1 MSGKNNTSILQ
12 VILSPEKL
20 ISEEKSKRIKNELEK
35 LIISPLKIISL
46 LVIISGLFALIFEV
60 SHLTEVLPY
69 AYAIRLSE
77 TIIAFIILFI
87 SSTAVTKKN
96 HVVLMHIL
104 LLNIIISSAAMIM
117 LVPSTIIYNSHL
129 AGLVIFTS
137 ALFLSWEIKNQ
148 ITVAIYY
155 NLVFSAA
162 ILVNKSTLLLFDNV
176 LETLVFIIVLSLLSI
191 LASAA
196 SYKMRIEIAEKSLN
210 AELSEQRYKFLFD
223 NLSEGIFQIDS
234 EGKLL
239 TVNKAFAE
247 MLGYESPQ
255 ELINKNLNKD
265 IYADEKVSSELYR
278 KLDAEKEIVNFPVD
292 FKKKNGGSIIV
303 ALNKKRIIEA
313 DGSIFEGNVHD
324 ITREVE
330 LEHERRKAEES
341 LLNEKN
347 RSDQLAQQALQASE
361 AKSLFLANMSHEIRT
376 PMNGVLGY
384 LELIDQE
391 VYEDKAELKL
401 FVSKTRSAAESVLD
415 IINNILDISK
425 IEAGRMELE
434 NIDFSIREVVD
445 EAISIVSALADEK
458 NLMISSA
465 IDENVPLLLKGDP
478 VRLRQVFSNL
488 LSNAIKFT
496 QQGTI
501 SIRVSLKSIEDNHAV
516 ILASVKDSGI
526 GIPQEKM
533 DVLFKP
539 FSQVDNSYTR
549 KFGGTGL
556 GLRICKEF
564 VNMMQGDIYVESEKG
579 IGSTFFFT
587 AKLEMNK
594 NVIFEKKEEPGSL
607 SSRKDK
613 KILVVEDNQMNKNVE
628 LIMLQE
634 AGYSSDAVSDGYEA
648 LNAIKTKQY
657 DIILMD
663 IQLPGLDGFKAA
675 AEIRKYSEWY
685 KAIPILALTA
695 LNMQQEIQKFLAA
708 GMNEVIVKPVN
719 TKTLIST
726 VDKWIGVDHSGV

>member
-1 MSGKNNTSILQ
+1 LSGKNNTSILQ